1 MYQTA
6 YHRPTTLA
14 DAENALAAAT
24 DGKLLA
30 GGHTLIP
37 SMKQRLAAPTDL
49 IDISHLSELKGIEV
63 TGDAVTIGAV
73 VTHAEVNGSVDVN
86 KAIPAL
92 AELAGHIGDPH
103 VRHMGTLGGSLANN
117 DPAADYPAAVLGL
130 DATIHTNRHTFSAG
144 EFFKGLFTT
153 VLDGD
158 EIITKIAFQV
168 PQKAAYAKFPNPA
181 SRYAMAGVFVAQLKD
196 GSVRVAVTGAS
207 QNGVFRWTAAEEAL
221 AARFDADA
229 VSNLSVEER
238 DMLADIHGNAA
249 YRANLVTVMTKRA
262 VNAA

>member
-14 DAENALAAAT
+14 DAEKALAAAT
-24 DGKLLA
+24 GGKLLA

-37 SMKQRLAAPTDL
+37 TMKQRLAAPTDL

-103 VRHMGTLGGSLANN
+103 VRHMGTLGG
-117 DPAADYPAAVLGL
+117 
-130 DATIHTNRHTFSAG
+130 
-144 EFFKGLFTT
+144 
-153 VLDGD
+153 
-158 EIITKIAFQV
+158 
-168 PQKAAYAKFPNPA
+168 
-181 SRYAMAGVFVAQLKD
+181 
-196 GSVRVAVTGAS
+196 
-207 QNGVFRWTAAEEAL
+207 
-221 AARFDADA
+221 
-229 VSNLSVEER
+229 
-238 DMLADIHGNAA
+238 
-249 YRANLVTVMTKRA
+249 
-262 VNAA
+262 